1 MRRQPNMTKIE
12 TALQRLPQPHRR
24 LELMRR
30 AGKVHSSAPF
40 FFQVCGEDPD
50 VISAV
55 LHRLSDRGHVP
66 EALRLAHLIGAA
78 VVKGE
83 SGSSA

>member
-30 AGKVHSSAPF
+30 AGKIHEYPPF
-40 FFQVCGEDPD
+40 YFQVCKEEP
-50 VISAV
+50 VITAAV
-55 LHRLSDRGHVP
+55 LQRLSDRGNVP